1 MSATEKLVAEWGIEA
16 VNLRDVG
23 READQRNNSVVQYHF
38 GTKEILVGAVIDAR
52 LPTLDARYRVLLDE
66 LEQSGRL
73 REPGALAHVLV
84 DPLLELDQAEE
95 DRCFLGFLAAMLT
108 APHWEPL
115 LVEREDFQNL
125 FQRVEAVIVSAGVP
139 VDVAAQRLRLA
150 WLMLVVSL
158 STRRS
163 VDGTGVRAELVD
175 AVTGLLGAPSPAV
188 AGSGKR

>member
-1 MSATEKLVAEWGIEA
+1 MSATEKLVAEYGIEA

-38 GTKEILVGAVIDAR
+38 GTKEILVGAVLDAR
-52 LPTLDARYRVLLDE
+52 VPALDARYRALLDE

-73 REPGALAHVLV
+73 REPGALASAFV

-108 APHWEPL
+108 APHWAPL
-115 LVEREDFQNL
+115 LVDREDFQSL
-125 FQRVEAVIVSAGVP
+125 FQRVKAALTAAGIPDAAVAG
-139 VDVAAQRLRLA
+139 RLRLA

-158 STRRS
+158 AGRDREMESAA
-163 VDGTGVRAELVD
+163 VRAELLD
-175 AVTGLLGAPSPAV
+175 AVTGLLGAPNL
-188 AGSGKR
+188 AGAGTR

>member
-1 MSATEKLVAEWGIEA
+1 MSATEKLVAEYGIEA

-38 GTKEILVGAVIDAR
+38 GTKEILVGAVLDAR
-52 LPTLDARYRVLLDE
+52 VPALDARYRALLDE

-73 REPGALAHVLV
+73 REPGALATAFV

-108 APHWEPL
+108 APHWAPL
-115 LVEREDFQNL
+115 LVDREDFQSL
-125 FQRVEAVIVSAGVP
+125 FQRVKAALTAAGIPDAAVSG
-139 VDVAAQRLRLA
+139 RLRLA

-158 STRRS
+158 AGRDREMELAA
-163 VDGTGVRAELVD
+163 VRAELLD
-175 AVTGLLGAPSPAV
+175 AVTGLLGAPNL
-188 AGSGKR
+188 AGAGTR

>member
-1 MSATEKLVAEWGIEA
+1 MSATEKLVAEYGIEA

-38 GTKEILVGAVIDAR
+38 GTKEILVGAVLDAR
-52 LPTLDARYRVLLDE
+52 VPALDARYRALLDE

-73 REPGALAHVLV
+73 REPGALATAFV

-108 APHWEPL
+108 APHWAPL
-115 LVEREDFQNL
+115 LVDREDFQSL
-125 FQRVEAVIVSAGVP
+125 FQRVKAALTAAGIPDAAVAG
-139 VDVAAQRLRLA
+139 RLRLA

-158 STRRS
+158 AGRDREMESET
-163 VDGTGVRAELVD
+163 VRAELLD
-175 AVTGLLGAPSPAV
+175 AVTGLLGAPNLAG
-188 AGSGKR
+188 AGSR

>member
-1 MSATEKLVAEWGIEA
+1 MSATEKLVAEYGIEA

-38 GTKEILVGAVIDAR
+38 GTKEILVGAVLDAR
-52 LPTLDARYRVLLDE
+52 VPALDARYRALLDE

-73 REPGALAHVLV
+73 REPGALASAFV

-108 APHWEPL
+108 APHWAPL
-115 LVEREDFQNL
+115 LVDREDFQSL
-125 FQRVEAVIVSAGVP
+125 FQRVKAALTAAGIPDAAVAG
-139 VDVAAQRLRLA
+139 RLRLA

-158 STRRS
+158 AGRDREMELAA
-163 VDGTGVRAELVD
+163 VRAELLD
-175 AVTGLLGAPSPAV
+175 AVTGLLGAPNL
-188 AGSGKR
+188 AGAGTR

>member
-1 MSATEKLVAEWGIEA
+1 MSATEKLVAEYGIEA

-38 GTKEILVGAVIDAR
+38 GTKEILVGAVLDAR
-52 LPTLDARYRVLLDE
+52 VPALDARYRALLDE

-73 REPGALAHVLV
+73 REPGALASAFV

-108 APHWEPL
+108 APHWAPL
-115 LVEREDFQNL
+115 LVDREDFQSL
-125 FQRVEAVIVSAGVP
+125 FQRVKAALTAAGIPDAAVAG
-139 VDVAAQRLRLA
+139 RLRLA

-158 STRRS
+158 AGRDREMELAA
-163 VDGTGVRAELVD
+163 VRAELLD
-175 AVTGLLGAPSPAV
+175 AVSGLLGAPNL
-188 AGSGKR
+188 AGAGTR